1 MLHYP
6 VEQTLKLD
14 FRPPAAR
21 QPRYPGGKV
30 CEREYVFTC
39 APDAAPARRYA
50 NAAEADNTMFEQ
62 QRRRRDAKA
71 ERPKSNLRRLEQQR
85 GLCLPKMAQHWG
97 ETDRIVC
104 RESRGHL
111 PSIPLPGPHQ
121 VPDAKTTARTGRWRP
136 QIVRTPAEKHR
147 QCI

>member
-85 GLCLPKMAQHWG
+85 GLCLPKMG
-97 ETDRIVC
+97 SIGVKRIGSFAARAAATC
-104 RESRGHL
+104 RL
-111 PSIPLPGPHQ
+111 YPC
-121 VPDAKTTARTGRWRP
+121 PDLTKFLMRKPRLELDGGALK
-136 QIVRTPAEKHR
+136 
-147 QCI
+147 